1 MGIETIIA
9 KIKKDADEDVLC
21 IITEA
26 KGEVRRI
33 LADAD
38 LAADE
43 EFKKIIAEGELEI
56 KANTAGILSQARMDS
71 QRVIRE
77 EKERGISICFAE
89 VEKNLSYIKQFPEYN
104 TILKNLVMGGINELG
119 TDEITII
126 SLDNDREAISNLI
139 PELSEKGKIIT
150 AGHECAVTIG
160 GVILRSKSG
169 HVTLDN
175 TFEARLKRQKNAL
188 MFDASKILYGGV

>member
-26 KGEVRRI
+26 EREVRRI
-33 LADAD
+33 LSDAD

-71 QRVIRE
+71 QQVIRE

-89 VEKNLSYIKQFPEYN
+89 VEKNLSYIKQSPEYK
-104 TILKNLVMGGINELG
+104 TILKNLVMEGINELD

-126 SLDNDREAISNLI
+126 SLDNDRESICDLI
-139 PELSEKGKIIT
+139 PELCEKGKIIT

>member
-56 KANTAGILSQARMDS
+56 KANTTGILSQERMDS

-89 VEKNLSYIKQFPEYN
+89 VEKNLSYIKQSPEYK
-104 TILKNLVMGGINELG
+104 TILKNLVMDGINELD

-126 SLDNDREAISNLI
+126 SLDNDRESICDLI
-139 PELSEKGKIIT
+139 PELCEKGKIIT

-160 GVILRSKSG
+160 GVILKSKSG

-175 TFEARLKRQKNAL
+175 TFEARLKRQKNTL
-188 MFDASKILYGGV
+188 MFDASKILYGGG

>member
-1 MGIETIIA
+1 MSVETIIT
-9 KIKKDADEDVLC
+9 KIKKDADEDVLS
-21 IITEA
+21 IIEEA

-56 KANTAGILSQARMDS
+56 KAKTAGILSQARMDS
-71 QRVIRE
+71 RQVIRE

-89 VEKNLSYIKQFPEYN
+89 VEKNLSYIRQSPEYK
-104 TILKNLVMGGINELG
+104 TILKNLVMEGINELNA
-119 TDEITII
+119 DEITLI
-126 SLDNDREAISNLI
+126 SLDNDHEAICNIIS
-139 PELSEKGKIIT
+139 ELSETGKKIT
-150 AGHECAVTIG
+150 RGHECAVTIG
-160 GVILRSKSG
+160 GVILRSDSG

>member
-26 KGEVRRI
+26 KGEGRRI

-38 LAADE
+38 MAADE

-71 QRVIRE
+71 QQVIRE

-89 VEKNLSYIKQFPEYN
+89 VEKNLSYIKQSPEYK
-104 TILKNLVMGGINELG
+104 TILKNLVMEGINELG

-126 SLDNDREAISNLI
+126 SLDNDREAICNLI
-139 PELSEKGKIIT
+139 PELCEKGKIIT

-160 GVILRSKSG
+160 GVILKSKSG

-175 TFEARLKRQKNAL
+175 TFEARLKRQKNTL
-188 MFDASKILYGGV
+188 MFDASKILYGGG

>member
-9 KIKKDADEDVLC
+9 KIKKDADEDILC

-43 EFKKIIAEGELEI
+43 KFKKIIAEGELEI
-56 KANTAGILSQARMDS
+56 KAKTAGILSQARMDS
-71 QRVIRE
+71 RRVIRE

-89 VEKNLSYIKQFPEYN
+89 VEKNLSYIKQSPEYK
-104 TILKNLVMGGINELG
+104 IIIKNLVLEGINELG
-119 TDEITII
+119 TDEIIII
-126 SLDNDREAISNLI
+126 SLDNDHETICNIIS
-139 PELSEKGKIIT
+139 ELSETGKKIT
-150 AGHECAVTIG
+150 RGHECAVTIG
-160 GVILRSKSG
+160 GVILKSKSG

-175 TFEARLKRQKNAL
+175 TFEGRLKRQKNAL

>member
-1 MGIETIIA
+1 MGVETIIA
-9 KIKKDADEDVLC
+9 KIKKDADEDILC
-21 IITEA
+21 IIEEA

-38 LAADE
+38 LAAGE

-56 KANTAGILSQARMDS
+56 KAKTAGILSQARMDS

-77 EKERGISICFAE
+77 EKERGISICFSE
-89 VEKNLSYIKQFPEYN
+89 VEKNLSYIKQSPEYK
-104 TILKNLVMGGINELG
+104 TILKNLVMEGINELDA
-119 TDEITII
+119 DEITII
-126 SLDNDREAISNLI
+126 SLDNDREVIFNFI
-139 PELSEKGKIIT
+139 PELCEKGKVIT

-160 GVILRSKSG
+160 GVILKSKSG
-169 HVTLDN
+169 HATLDN
-175 TFEARLKRQKNAL
+175 TFEARLKRQKNTL